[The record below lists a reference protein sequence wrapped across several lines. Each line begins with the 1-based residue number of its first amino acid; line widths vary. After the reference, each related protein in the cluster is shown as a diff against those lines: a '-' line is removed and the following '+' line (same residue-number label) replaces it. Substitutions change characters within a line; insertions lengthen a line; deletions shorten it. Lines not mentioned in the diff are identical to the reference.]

1 MGQLNV
7 STVDTLNIGIQHL
20 QQVAGT
26 SGNPLFAYQ
35 KSDIDVDKEDTET
48 FVKIPRDLR
57 IISFSSEKPE
67 NPLQMIFLCGKRALP
82 LILVTIMLLSMEND
96 TISTRLSVFLPYLTE
111 RICKSIS
118 ANISQRCLSLII
130 YAGRVLRSLSLN
142 KACDMTVSLHHVIPS
157 LLSCCVGRNMC
168 LRPETDNHWALRD
181 FSAKTLVML
190 VRDQVDKRDAGF
202 TARRLF
208 DFAHRIFR
216 DSASSFSMI
225 YGTIYIL
232 QEFIV
237 DTRKATWLLAELS
250 EMATRCKQH
259 IEAGNRMQTTTSQL
273 SMTEAAKLSQQ
284 ITKSEAVIR
293 TRHSIPSTVAAGG
306 VAPLNRRFH

>member
-1 MGQLNV
+1 MHHFPSKNA
-7 STVDTLNIGIQHL
+7 SEAPN
-20 QQVAGT
+20 A
-26 SGNPLFAYQ
+26 P
-35 KSDIDVDKEDTET
+35 
-48 FVKIPRDLR
+48 
-57 IISFSSEKPE
+57 FSSDFK
-67 NPLQMIFLCGKRALP
+67 KRVHRHASH
-82 LILVTIMLLSMEND
+82 LINS
-96 TISTRLSVFLPYLTE
+96 F
-111 RICKSIS
+111 C
-118 ANISQRCLSLII
+118 
-130 YAGRVLRSLSLN
+130 
-142 KACDMTVSLHHVIPS
+142 
-157 LLSCCVGRNMC
+157 
-168 LRPETDNHWALRD
+168 
-181 FSAKTLVML
+181 
-190 VRDQVDKRDAGF
+190 RDQVDKRDAGF

-284 ITKSEAVIR
+284 ITVRVI
-293 TRHSIPSTVAAGG
+293 
-306 VAPLNRRFH
+306 